1 MALIDE
7 LTLDL
12 SAGKGGNGVVR
23 WLHMKGK
30 DHGGPS
36 GGDGGNGGDVYFRAV
51 RDLSILSQYTG
62 SPKMNAENGSSG
74 DKNLM
79 AGKNGEHLLLDV
91 PTGSVIKRAS
101 DNKVF
106 ELLYEGEQVLALAGG
121 RGGYGNA
128 HFKSSKN
135 INPMEQT
142 NGKPG
147 EASLFTIELRLIAD
161 VGFIGLPNAG
171 KSTLLNTL
179 TNAKSEIGNYN
190 FTTLEPHLGT
200 FFGFILADIP
210 GLIKGASEGKGLGH
224 KFLRHIQRTKTLV
237 HCVSVENEDV
247 VLAYKVIRDE
257 LESFDPALLEKDE
270 IVLLT
275 KSDYVDEETLA
286 AKEEELTKHVGKEV
300 RTLSV
305 LDDEGVKKFA
315 DFLSQQ
321 LESIQKTEEKVS
333 AEASKKE

>member
-1 MALIDE
+1 MAFVDE

-12 SAGKGGNGVVR
+12 TAGKGGNGVIR

-36 GGDGGNGGDVYFRAV
+36 GGDGGNGGDVSFGAV

-62 SPKMNAENGSSG
+62 SPKMGAEDGTPG

-79 AGKNGEHLLLDV
+79 AGKNGNDLKLDV
-91 PTGSVIKRAS
+91 PVGSVITRHS
-101 DNKVF
+101 DNKKF
-106 ELLYEGEQVLALAGG
+106 ELLQEGHEVTVLYGG

-135 INPMEQT
+135 INPKEQT
-142 NGKPG
+142 DGKPG
-147 EASLFTIELRLIAD
+147 DASLFTVEVRLIAD
-161 VGFIGLPNAG
+161 AGFIGLPNAG

-200 FFGFILADIP
+200 FYGFVLADIP
-210 GLIKGASEGKGLGH
+210 GLIEGASEGKGLGH
-224 KFLRHIQRTKTLV
+224 KFLRHIQRTKMLI

-247 VLAYKVIRDE
+247 VLAYQTIRDE
-257 LESFDPALLEKDE
+257 LKSFDRALLEKDE
-270 IVLLT
+270 VVLLT
-275 KSDYVDEETLA
+275 KSDYVDEETLED
-286 AKEEELTKHVGKEV
+286 KEKKLAVYLGKDV
-300 RTLSV
+300 QTLSV
-305 LDDEGVKKFA
+305 LDDEGVKKFS
-315 DFLSQQ
+315 DSLVRE
-321 LESIQKTEEKVS
+321 LEGAGK
-333 AEASKKE
+333 

>member
-1 MALIDE
+1 MAFVDE

-12 SAGKGGNGVVR
+12 VAGRGGDGVIR

-36 GGDGGNGGDVYFRAV
+36 GGDGGNGGDVLFRAV

-62 SPKMNAENGSSG
+62 SPEMKAESGTSG

-79 AGKNGEHLLLDV
+79 AGKNGSDLTLDV
-91 PTGSVIKRAS
+91 PVGSVITRHS
-101 DNKVF
+101 DSKKF
-106 ELLYEGEQVLALAGG
+106 ELLQEGEEVVVLRGG

-135 INPMEQT
+135 INPKEQT
-142 NGKPG
+142 DGKPG
-147 EASLFTIELRLIAD
+147 EGSLFIIEVRLIAD
-161 VGFIGLPNAG
+161 AGFIGLPNAG

-200 FFGFILADIP
+200 FYGFVLADVP
-210 GLIKGASEGKGLGH
+210 GLIEGASDGKGLGH
-224 KFLRHIQRTKTLV
+224 KFLRHIQRTRMLI

-247 VLAYKVIRDE
+247 VLAYKTIRDE
-257 LESFDPALLEKDE
+257 LKSFDRALLKKDE
-270 IVLLT
+270 MVLLT
-275 KSDYVDEETLA
+275 KSDQVDGGVLRE
-286 AKEEELTKHVGKEV
+286 KEKKLSEYLGKNA

-305 LDDEGVKKFA
+305 LDDDAVKKFS
-315 DFLSQQ
+315 DSLVQQ
-321 LESIQKTEEKVS
+321 LEGVGK
-333 AEASKKE
+333 